1 MDTETTIKRDIFT
14 ISLFLYRNSVME
26 SFEIN
31 SISQAHRA
39 MGLPTP
45 KHPLVTVVQTKDFDT
60 ELNFNG
66 VKIINNLYQ
75 ITLKQLGCGNL
86 MYGKNSYDYE
96 EGTLVF
102 TSPGQVTVF
111 EGEIPT
117 ENDTDEGW
125 ILAFHPD
132 LIRKSTLSDKIDTY
146 SFFHYDVN
154 EALHLSEEE
163 LSTIEG
169 LLDKIVKEYSQNLDK
184 YSQNLIISNIEL
196 LLDYCTRFYDR
207 QFYTRTN
214 LNTDIVSKFERLL
227 KTYYQTDVVNEL
239 GIPNVQYLADKLN
252 YSANYLS
259 DLLKK
264 ETGKTAQEHI
274 HLFVIERAKNTL
286 LNTNQSIS
294 EIGYALGFEYPQHF
308 SNLFKSKTGFS
319 PSEYRNLN

>member
-1 MDTETTIKRDIFT
+1 MK
-14 ISLFLYRNSVME
+14 

-31 SISQAHRA
+31 SISQAHQA
-39 MGLPTP
+39 MGLPAP
-45 KHPLVTVVQTKDFDT
+45 KHPLVTVVDTKDFDSK
-60 ELNFNG
+60 LDFNG

-102 TSPGQVTVF
+102 TAPGQVTTF
-111 EGEIPT
+111 EGEMPA
-117 ENDTDEGW
+117 NDDADNGW
-125 ILAFHPD
+125 TLAFHPD
-132 LIRKSTLSDKIDTY
+132 LIRRSSLADKMSQY
-146 SFFHYDVN
+146 SFFNYEVN

-163 LSTIEG
+163 LDTIEG

-184 YSQNLIISNIEL
+184 HSQNLIISNIEL

-207 QFYTRTN
+207 QFYTRSN
-214 LNTDIVSKFERLL
+214 LNLDHISKFEKLL
-227 KTYYQTDVVNEL
+227 KKYYETEVVDEKGL
-239 GIPNVQYLADKLN
+239 PNVKYIASELN
-252 YSANYLS
+252 FSSSYLS

-274 HLFVIERAKNTL
+274 HLFVIEKAKNKL
-286 LNTNQSIS
+286 LNSENSIS

-308 SNLFKSKTGFS
+308 SNLFKSKTGMS

>member
-1 MDTETTIKRDIFT
+1 
-14 ISLFLYRNSVME
+14 ME

-31 SISQAHRA
+31 TISQAHQSV
-39 MGLPTP
+39 GLPAP
-45 KHPLVTVVQTKDFDT
+45 KHPLVSVVNTADYKPTIDFRG
-60 ELNFNG
+60 LK
-66 VKIINNLYQ
+66 VINNLYQ

-102 TSPGQVTVF
+102 TAPGQVTVF
-111 EGEIPT
+111 EGEMPT
-117 ENDTDEGW
+117 ESETNNGW

-132 LIRKSTLSDKIDTY
+132 LIRKSNLADKMSQY
-146 SFFHYDVN
+146 SFFSYEVN

-163 LSTIEG
+163 LGTIEY

-184 YSQNLIISNIEL
+184 HSQNLIISNIEL

-207 QFYTRTN
+207 QFYTRSN
-214 LNTDIVSKFERLL
+214 LNLDYVSKFEKLL
-227 KTYYQTDVVNEL
+227 KRYYEKEDVFEK
-239 GIPNVQYLADKLN
+239 GIPNVKYLASQLN
-252 YSANYLS
+252 FSSSYLS

-274 HLFVIERAKNTL
+274 HLFVIEKAKNQL
-286 LNTNQSIS
+286 LSSKNSIS
-294 EIGYALGFEYPQHF
+294 QIGYSLGFEYPQHF
-308 SNLFKSKTGFS
+308 SNLFKSKTGLS